1 MKMAQIY
8 PKANPMALDL
18 LDHMLVFNPAKRW
31 SILKCM
37 RHPYF
42 HSLYSPD
49 DELYSETIF
58 DWAFDTFELT
68 KASVQEKVYNE
79 SLEYHPD

>member
-1 MKMAQIY
+1 
-8 PKANPMALDL
+8 MALDL
-18 LDHMLVFNPAKRW
+18 LDKMLVFNPAKRW

-42 HSLYSPD
+42 HNLYNPE
-49 DELYSETIF
+49 DELLSEQIF
-58 DWAFDTFELT
+58 DWSFDNFELKKST
-68 KASVQEKVYNE
+68 LQEKVYDE